1 MLGLVLGEWLLLLI
15 LVWAFVLGIKNTL
28 HTLS

>member
-15 LVWAFVLGIKNTL
+15 LVWAFVLRIKNSSHIL
-28 HTLS
+28 L

>member
-15 LVWAFVLGIKNTL
+15 LVWAFVLRIKNAL
-28 HTLS
+28 HILL